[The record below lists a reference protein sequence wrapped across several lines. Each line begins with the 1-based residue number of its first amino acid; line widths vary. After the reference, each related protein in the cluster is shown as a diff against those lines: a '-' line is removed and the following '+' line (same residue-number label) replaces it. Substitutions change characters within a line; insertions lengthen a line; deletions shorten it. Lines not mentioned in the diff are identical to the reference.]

1 VILDEIL
8 ESKRNEVAV
17 ARAEC
22 DESLL
27 RRRAMYGEDRRGFAD
42 ALRVP
47 AGRRIIAEIKKAS
60 PSKGVIRVDFDPAI
74 HAREY
79 QLAGAA
85 CISVLTDGPFFQG
98 GLGDLESARQNCS
111 IPLLRKDFVID
122 RYQIVE
128 ARAYGADAILLIVAA
143 LSPEQLAEFLVA
155 ATGEGLDALVEV
167 HDERELEAALAVG
180 ARLVGVNNRNLK
192 TFVTSTD
199 VTRRLVAL
207 VPDGVTLISESGLG
221 AAAELSELE
230 ALGVHGF
237 LIGETFM
244 ASDSPGERL
253 ASLVRP

>member
-8 ESKRNEVAV
+8 SSKRKEVEG

-42 ALRVP
+42 ALRAP
-47 AGRRIIAEIKKAS
+47 AGRLIIAEIKKAS
-60 PSKGVIRVDFDPAI
+60 PSRGVIRTDFDPAI

-98 GLGDLESARQNCS
+98 SLGDLEAARGNCS

-143 LSPEQLAEFLVA
+143 LSPERLSDLLAVA
-155 ATGEGLDALVEV
+155 TAEGLDALVEV
-167 HDERELEAALAVG
+167 HDERELETALAAG
-180 ARLVGVNNRNLK
+180 SRLIGVNNRNLK
-192 TFVTSTD
+192 TFVTSSE
-199 VTRRLVAL
+199 VTRRLVPL
-207 VPDGVTLISESGLG
+207 VPRGVTLISESGLG

-230 ALGVHGF
+230 AVGVHGF

-253 ASLVRP
+253 ASLLRP

>member
-8 ESKRNEVAV
+8 SSKRKEVEVARV
-17 ARAEC
+17 ER

-27 RRRAMYGEDRRGFAD
+27 RRRAMYGEDRRRFAD
-42 ALRVP
+42 ALRAP
-47 AGRRIIAEIKKAS
+47 AGRQIIAEIKKAS
-60 PSKGVIRVDFDPAI
+60 PSRGVIRTDFDPAI

-98 GLGDLESARQNCS
+98 SLGDLEAARGNCS

-143 LSPEQLAEFLVA
+143 LSPEQLSDLLAVA
-155 ATGEGLDALVEV
+155 TAEGLDALVEV
-167 HDERELEAALAVG
+167 HDERELETALAAG
-180 ARLVGVNNRNLK
+180 SRLIGVNNRNLK
-192 TFVTSTD
+192 TFVTSSE
-199 VTRRLVAL
+199 VTRRLVPL
-207 VPDGVTLISESGLG
+207 VPRGVTLISESGLG

-230 ALGVHGF
+230 AVGVHGF

-253 ASLVRP
+253 ASLLRP